1 MRFVPILAYIN
12 FKSMAYGIH
21 TESTFEAAIEES
33 LTRQGGYVKGH
44 SDDFDP
50 DLGLFPGY
58 ITGFLKTSQPKE
70 WAKISNIHKTDI
82 EKKVLQRLLKEL
94 DLRGTLDVIRN
105 GFTDYG
111 VKFKM
116 GYLKPESTLNASAE
130 IQYESNQLAVTRQL
144 FYERKG
150 NNSLD
155 MVLSLNG
162 LPIAT
167 IELKNQFTGQDIS
180 HAKKQY
186 VYDRE
191 ATEPIF
197 QFKKRSLVHFAVDAD
212 ECFMT
217 TKLAG
222 KSTRYLPFNIGK
234 NNGAGNPLNPDGYRT
249 SYLWEYVWAKDSF
262 MDIIG
267 KFLHLSSEEYE
278 FDSVTKI
285 KETMVF
291 PRYHQLQV
299 VRKLEKDARE
309 HGAGRNYL
317 IQHSAG
323 SGKSNSIAWLSYRL
337 SSLHDAGNERI
348 FDSVIVITDRKVL
361 DNQLQNTIYQF
372 EHKQGVVHKIDKDSQ
387 QLADAISSGSNI
399 IITTLQKFPYILD
412 KIETLPNR
420 KYAVIID
427 EAHSSQG
434 GEATKKMKEVLAA
447 KSLEEAEQE
456 ETSSGLD
463 EDAEDEIRKSMQARG
478 KQQNLSFFAF
488 TATPKAKTVEVFGT
502 PDAKG
507 IPKPFH
513 VYSMKQAIEEGFILD
528 VLSNYTTYQTFFKL
542 SKQIEDDP
550 SVNKKQAARAIAR
563 FLSLHPHNL
572 AQKTE
577 VMVEHFRQVVAKKIG
592 GKAKAMVV
600 TSSRLHAVRYKEEF
614 DSYIKEKNYNDIKT
628 IVAFSGKVIYD
639 MYPEGVTE
647 VELNGFKEKELPKKF
662 NTNEYQLL
670 LVADKYQTGFDQ
682 PLLHTMYVD
691 KKLSGVKA
699 VQTLSRLNRM
709 SAGKEDTF
717 VLDFVND
724 TQDILDSFQPYYEL
738 TTVETTTDPNHLYD
752 LETEIKKAQVIW
764 DTEVDNFCNVY
775 FKSAKAFSATEQ
787 KKLYAYMGPAVDRFK
802 QLPLEN
808 SSTDPI
814 ANQSTQEEFKN
825 SVQSF
830 VRLYSFLTQ
839 IMPFS
844 DVGLEKLYTYS
855 KFLLRTLPRNSGDRF
870 KLGDEVSLEYYR
882 LQKIGEGNIAL
893 EPLGEYGLD
902 GTIESGIRMNKEEK
916 AALSEIIDLLNK
928 RFSTEFND
936 ADKLFFDQIEA
947 ELIADSKLVQQA
959 RSNTIENFKFGFD
972 DIFMDKL
979 IGRMEQNQDIFSKM
993 MDDQEFGGLVR
1004 NYMLKKVYNSLNK

>member
-1 MRFVPILAYIN
+1 
-12 FKSMAYGIH
+12 MANGIH
-21 TESTFEAAIEES
+21 TEQTFEAAIEES
-33 LTRQGGYVKGH
+33 LLQDGGYLKGNTEA
-44 SDDFDP
+44 FDAKS
-50 DLGLFPGY
+50 GLFPSY
-58 ITGFLKTSQPKE
+58 ITNFLKESQSKE
-70 WAKISNIHKTDI
+70 WTKITSIHKTDV
-82 EKKVLQRLLKEL
+82 EDKVISRLCKEL
-94 DLRGTLDVIRN
+94 ELRGTLDVIRN

-111 VKFKM
+111 VKFRM
-116 GYLKPESTLNASAE
+116 GFFKPESSLNPNAE
-130 IQYESNQLAVTRQL
+130 MLYNSNLLHVTRQL
-144 FYERKG
+144 YYQING

-167 IELKNQFTGQDIS
+167 IELKNQFTGQSVS

-191 ATEPIF
+191 ASEPIF
-197 QFKKRSLVHFAVDAD
+197 QFKKRSLVHFAVDTD
-212 ECFMT
+212 ECYMT
-217 TKLAG
+217 TKLDG
-222 KSTRYLPFNIGK
+222 KKTRYLPFNLGN
-234 NNGAGNPLNPDGYRT
+234 NNGAGNPANKNGYRT

-278 FDSVTKI
+278 FNGITKV
-285 KETMVF
+285 KETIVF
-291 PRYHQLQV
+291 PRYHQMEV
-299 VRKLEKDARE
+299 VRKISNHARKV
-309 HGAGRNYL
+309 GSGNNYL

-323 SGKSNSIAWLSYRL
+323 SGKSNSIAWLAYRL
-337 SSLHDAGNERI
+337 SSLHDAVNNRI

-372 EHKQGVVHKIDKDSQ
+372 EHKQGVVQKIDKDSQ
-387 QLADAISSGSNI
+387 QLADAITSGSNI
-399 IITTLQKFPYILD
+399 IITTLQKFPFVLD
-412 KIETLPNR
+412 KVGELNSK

-447 KSLEEAEQE
+447 KTLEEAEKE
-456 ETSSGLD
+456 ESDSGLD
-463 EDAEDEIRKSMQARG
+463 EDAEDGIRKSMEARG
-478 KQQNLSFFAF
+478 RQENLSFFAF
-488 TATPKAKTVEVFGT
+488 TATPKAKTIEVFGS
-502 PDAKG
+502 PDEHG

-513 VYSMKQAIEEGFILD
+513 LYSMRQAIEEGFILD
-528 VLSNYTTYQTFFKL
+528 VLRNYTTYKTFFKL

-550 SVNKKQAARAIAR
+550 DVNKKQASRAIAR
-563 FLSLHPHNL
+563 FLSFHPHNL

-577 VMVEHFRQVVAKKIG
+577 VMVEHFRQVVSKKIG

-614 DSYIKEKNYNDIKT
+614 DAYITKQGYTDIKT

-639 MYPEGVTE
+639 VHPEGVTE
-647 VELNGFKEKELPKKF
+647 VDLNGFKERELPKKF
-662 NTNEYQLL
+662 NSDEYQLL

-709 SAGKEDTF
+709 NPGKEDTF
-717 VLDFVND
+717 VLDFVNE
-724 TQDILDSFQPYYEL
+724 TNDILNSFQPYYEL
-738 TTVETTTDPNHLYD
+738 TTVENTTDPNRLYD
-752 LETEIKKAQVIW
+752 LEGEIRKAQIIW

-775 FKSAKAFSATEQ
+775 FKSAKIISVTEQ
-787 KKLYAYMGPAVDRFK
+787 KKLNAAIDPAVDRYK
-802 QLPLEN
+802 QLPKDN
-808 SSTDPI
+808 SKSDLSNPVP
-814 ANQSTQEEFKN
+814 TQEDFKN
-825 SVQSF
+825 TLQSF

-844 DVGLEKLYTYS
+844 DVNLEKLYTYG
-855 KFLLRTLPRNSGDRF
+855 KYLLRKLPRNLNDRF
-870 KLGDEVSLEYYR
+870 QLGDEVSLEYYR
-882 LQKIGEGNIAL
+882 LQKIGETNVFM
-893 EPLGEYGLD
+893 EKLGEYGID
-902 GTIESGIRMNKEEK
+902 GGIEAGIRMLKEDK

-947 ELIADSKLVQQA
+947 DLKADVKLSLQA
-959 RSNTIENFKFGFD
+959 KTNTIENFKFGFD

-979 IGRMEQNQDIFSKM
+979 IMRMEQNQDIFSKM
-993 MDDQEFGGLVR
+993 MDDKEFGGLVKS
-1004 NYMLKKVYNSLNK
+1004 YMLKKVYNSLNAL